1 LDWRAK
7 VELYEQIRRE
17 YEFGAGSVIGVS
29 RKLGVHRRMVREAV
43 RNAVP
48 AQRKKTER
56 PAVKM
61 AAAMPLVE
69 AILES
74 DRRAPR
80 KQRHTARRIYERIL
94 TEVPGCKPAQRTV
107 RQYVERRRQAL
118 GLAEHET
125 FVPQSYDWGV
135 EAQIDWY
142 EAYAD
147 LDGERVKLQVFSMR
161 SMASGAAF
169 HRAYPCA
176 TQQAFLEAHEL
187 AFAYFEGVFRVLRY
201 DNLTS
206 AVKKIL
212 RGQQRDLTARF
223 IAFRSHW
230 GYRAEFCTP
239 GEGHEKGGV
248 EGEVGY
254 FRRNHWVPVP
264 VATDLAALNRKL
276 LQDCRADESRTI
288 SGQTE
293 FVGAR
298 LLTEKQH
305 LLPLVPEL
313 FDLAEVSYPRVDQTG
328 CAKVRTNSYSVP
340 LKAGSLVEARVSS
353 TAVEFRH
360 DGKRIAN
367 HQRCYS
373 RLQKILDLEHY
384 LDVLERKP
392 GALRGSTPLAQWRAQ
407 GRWPESY
414 DRIWQQLIER
424 GGRQPGTRAMVELIR
439 MGREFG
445 YEKLTGAI
453 DQALDLGCRD
463 VAAIRHLLQADQL
476 QHVAGEAIEIG
487 ALSAYERPLP
497 TGCSA
502 TCRRW
507 EHEPRSRQHR
517 PTHQDPAAARRRGT
531 VRLTRRRS
539 RPAPSLA
546 SPLSRSPA
554 PGRGRG
560 S

>member
-1 LDWRAK
+1 MDWRTK

-17 YEFGAGSVIGVS
+17 YEFGAGSVLGVA

-61 AAAMPLVE
+61 GAAVSLVE
-69 AILES
+69 VILEL

-80 KQRHTARRIYERIL
+80 KQRHTARRIYERIRA
-94 TEVPGCKPAQRTV
+94 EIPGCTPAERTV
-107 RQYVERRRQAL
+107 RQYVERRKREL
-118 GLAEHET
+118 GMAEHET
-125 FVPQSYDWGV
+125 FVPQSYDWGA
-135 EAQIDWY
+135 EAQVDWY

-147 LDGERVKLQVFSMR
+147 IDGERVKLQVFSMR

-212 RGQQRDLTARF
+212 RGQQRELTARF

-239 GEGHEKGGV
+239 SEGHEKGGV

-264 VATDLAALNRKL
+264 VASDLALLNRKL
-276 LQDCRADESRTI
+276 LGDCRADESRI
-288 SGQTE
+288 LAGQAE
-293 FVGAR
+293 CVGKK
-298 LLTEKQH
+298 LLAEKEH
-305 LLPLVPEL
+305 LLPLAAEP

-340 LKAGSLVEARVSS
+340 LKAGSIVEARVSS
-353 TAVEFRH
+353 TTVEFRH
-360 DGKRIAN
+360 QGKRIAS
-367 HQRCYS
+367 HERCYS
-373 RLQKILDLEHY
+373 RLQKIFDLEHY

-407 GRWPESY
+407 GRWPTSY
-414 DRIWQQLIER
+414 DRIWEQMIER
-424 GGRQPGTRAMVELIR
+424 QGRQPGTRAMVTLLH

-445 YEKLTGAI
+445 YEKLTAAVE
-453 DQALDLGCRD
+453 QALDLGCRD
-463 VAAIRHLLQADQL
+463 VAAIRHLLQTNQL
-476 QHVAGEAIEIG
+476 QHTVGEAIEIG

-497 TGCSA
+497 SMIEYD
-502 TCRRW
+502 RLF
-507 EHEPRSRQHR
+507 SRDLQ
-517 PTHQDPAAARRRGT
+517 AVGA
-531 VRLTRRRS
+531 
-539 RPAPSLA
+539 
-546 SPLSRSPA
+546 
-554 PGRGRG
+554 
-560 S
+560 

>member
-1 LDWRAK
+1 
-7 VELYEQIRRE
+7 
-17 YEFGAGSVIGVS
+17 
-29 RKLGVHRRMVREAV
+29 MVREAV

-61 AAAMPLVE
+61 AAAVGLVE

-94 TEVPGCKPAQRTV
+94 AEVPGCTPAERTV
-107 RQYVERRRQAL
+107 RQYLERRRHAL

-264 VATDLAALNRKL
+264 VATDLPVLNRKL
-276 LQDCRADESRTI
+276 LGDCRADESRTI
-288 SGQTE
+288 SGHTE
-293 FVGAR
+293 CVGSR
-298 LLTEKQH
+298 LLTEKEY
-305 LLPLVPEL
+305 LLPLAAEP

-360 DGKRIAN
+360 DGKRIAS
-367 HQRCYS
+367 HGRCYS

-414 DRIWQQLIER
+414 DRIWEQLIER

-453 DQALDLGCRD
+453 DQALALGCRD
-463 VAAIRHLLQADQL
+463 VAAIRHLLQAEQL
-476 QHVAGEAIEIG
+476 QHVVGEAIEIG

-497 TGCSA
+497 SMI
-502 TCRRW
+502 
-507 EHEPRSRQHR
+507 EY
-517 PTHQDPAAARRRGT
+517 D
-531 VRLTRRRS
+531 RLFS
-539 RPAPSLA
+539 NLQAVGA
-546 SPLSRSPA
+546 
-554 PGRGRG
+554 
-560 S
+560 

>member
-1 LDWRAK
+1 MDWRAK

-17 YEFGAGSVIGVS
+17 YEFGAGSVIGVA

-43 RNAVP
+43 LNAVP

-61 AAAMPLVE
+61 APAVSLIDS
-69 AILES
+69 ILES
-74 DRRAPR
+74 DRKAPR
-80 KQRHTARRIYERIL
+80 KQRHTARRIYDRIRA
-94 TEVPGCKPAQRTV
+94 EIPGCTPAERTV
-107 RQYVERRRQAL
+107 RQYVERRKQAL
-118 GLAEHET
+118 GLAEHEV

-135 EAQIDWY
+135 EAQVDWY

-147 LDGERVKLQVFSMR
+147 LDGERIKLQVFEMR

-187 AFAYFEGVFRVLRY
+187 AFAYFEGVFRRLRY
-201 DNLTS
+201 DNLSS

-212 RGQQRDLTARF
+212 RGQQRELTARF

-230 GYRAEFCTP
+230 QYQAEFCTP

-264 VATDLAALNRKL
+264 VAADLQSLNRKL
-276 LQDCRADESRTI
+276 LEDCRADEARI
-288 SGQTE
+288 VSGQTE
-293 FVGAR
+293 CIGTR
-298 LLTEKQH
+298 LLIEKEH
-305 LLPLVPEL
+305 LLPLATDV

-340 LKAGSLVEARVSS
+340 LKPGSIVEARVSS
-353 TAVEFRH
+353 TTVEFRH
-360 DGKRIAN
+360 HGNRIAS
-367 HQRCYS
+367 HERCYS
-373 RLQKILDLEHY
+373 RLQKIFDLEHY
-384 LDVLERKP
+384 LDVLDRKP

-414 DRIWQQLIER
+414 DRIWEQMIARQ
-424 GGRQPGTRAMVELIR
+424 GRQPGTRAMVTLIR

-445 YEKLTGAI
+445 YEQLTAAVQ
-453 DQALDLGCRD
+453 QALDLGCGD
-463 VAAIRHLLQADQL
+463 VAAIRHLLLSDQL
-476 QHVAGEAIEIG
+476 QHTAGEPIEIG

-497 TGCSA
+497 TMI
-502 TCRRW
+502 
-507 EHEPRSRQHR
+507 EY
-517 PTHQDPAAARRRGT
+517 D
-531 VRLTRRRS
+531 RLFS
-539 RPAPSLA
+539 VQAVQA
-546 SPLSRSPA
+546 
-554 PGRGRG
+554 
-560 S
+560 